1 MASIFFT
8 ERLPGISKWQIVSMS
23 QPGEFSLAPSGLIL
37 ASGKAGLLIIDANC
51 DDHKLR
57 FPTGFLKS
65 RVYAK
70 LLTWLISER
79 YQTFNKRVEE
89 VVPDTA

>member
-1 MASIFFT
+1 LHPAK
-8 ERLPGISKWQIVSMS
+8 P
-23 QPGEFSLAPSGLIL
+23 
-37 ASGKAGLLIIDANC
+37 GLLIIAANC
-51 DDHKLR
+51 DDPELG

-79 YQTFNKRVEE
+79 YQTFNGRVEE
-89 VVPDTA
+89 VEPAAA